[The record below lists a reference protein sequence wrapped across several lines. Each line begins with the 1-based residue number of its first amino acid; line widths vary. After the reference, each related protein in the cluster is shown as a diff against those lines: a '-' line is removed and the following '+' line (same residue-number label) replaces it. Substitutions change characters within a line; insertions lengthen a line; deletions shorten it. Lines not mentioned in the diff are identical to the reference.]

1 MESLTMKKLVVSLIA
16 LGMAAPVLAQD
27 AAPDFATIDADADG
41 SVTLEE
47 LNVTYPD
54 VTAEAFGGFDADASG
69 GLSAEEFAA
78 WVATLPA

>member
-1 MESLTMKKLVVSLIA
+1 MKKLVISLIA
-16 LGMAAPVLAQD
+16 LGFAAPVLAQA

-47 LNVTYPD
+47 LNVSYPD
-54 VTAEAFGGFDADASG
+54 VTAEAYATFEAEASG
-69 GLSAEEFAA
+69 GLSADEFAA

>member
-1 MESLTMKKLVVSLIA
+1 MKKLVLTLIA
-16 LGMAAPVLAQD
+16 LGFAAPVMAQA
-27 AAPDFATIDADADG
+27 AAPDFAAIDADTDG

-54 VTAEAFGGFDADASG
+54 VTAEAYATFDADASG
-69 GLSAEEFAA
+69 GLSADEFAA